1 MILAMLRLSW
11 RMMAE
16 RQMVTTGQ
24 EYMMLR
30 ASGTGMY
37 DMQTMLAIKHT
48 AHMMPETEINS
59 KKPYQPWLPTL
70 QHNVELLHLGS
81 RQ

>member
-48 AHMMPETEINS
+48 AHMMPETKIYSDE
-59 KKPYQPWLPTL
+59 PCQAWLPCSTM
-70 QHNVELLHLGS
+70 
-81 RQ
+81 